1 MMFGR
6 ERRSNG
12 YGVVAVLA
20 GMILAWLAISGG
32 SGGGAAPS
40 AWASASVEPPMV
52 PASFSQLAET
62 VGPAVVNIRTVKT
75 LKGGGPV
82 FRHFQ
87 REPGGRE
94 NPFNE
99 FFERFFGD
107 EMQKEFK
114 QPSLGSGFIIDKDGY
129 VVTNNHVIE
138 DADQIK
144 VKLDDEKE
152 FDAQV
157 IGRDAST
164 DLALLKIKAA
174 QELPLVKLG
183 DSAQLKIGQWVVAI
197 GSPFGLERTVTA
209 GIVSAKGRVIGS
221 GPYDDFIQTDASIN
235 PGNSGGP
242 LINMKGEVIGINT
255 AIVASGQGIGFAIP
269 INLAKGI
276 IAQLKAGGEV
286 TRGWLGVAIQD
297 VSPEMADYYGVE
309 AKKGVFVADVFKGDP
324 ADAAGIKPKDI
335 IVEVNGQKVETTRQ
349 LTSLV
354 ADIPVGQTAKVK
366 VLREGKPR
374 VLDVKIGKRDDKR
387 TAARGEAPEKRG
399 EDPLGLRVSA
409 LTPEIAQRFNIG
421 ETAGVI
427 VTDVQN
433 GSSAEEAGVRVGD
446 IIKEINRVGIE
457 SVGDYTAALK
467 KFEKEIAGMLKGK
480 NIPEDTRKT
489 WTYLK
494 IRQKA
499 VFPFLFL
506 TIKKTKLPGHSF
518 QTKIFRQNPYQK
530 QPTVF
535 LRVNK
540 NPFS

>member
-1 MMFGR
+1 MLFGQK
-6 ERRSNG
+6 RSLSK
-12 YGVVAVLA
+12 YAVVALQVVLMPA
-20 GMILAWLAISGG
+20 LLTVVGG
-32 SGGGAAPS
+32 SGAG
-40 AWASASVEPPMV
+40 WASSSGASPSVEPPMV
-52 PASFSQLAET
+52 PASFSQLAEA

-87 REPGGRE
+87 RDPGGRE

-107 EMQKEFK
+107 EMQREFK
-114 QPSLGSGFIIDKDGY
+114 QPSLGSGFIIDKEGH

-157 IGRDAST
+157 IGRDPST
-164 DLALLKIKAA
+164 DLALLKVKSNSHDFPV
-174 QELPLVKLG
+174 LKLG
-183 DSAQLKIGQWVVAI
+183 DSSQLKVGQWVVAI

-242 LINMKGEVIGINT
+242 LLNLKGEVVGINT
-255 AIVASGQGIGFAIP
+255 AIIASGQGIGFAIP

-276 IAQLKAGGEV
+276 ITQLKAGGEV

-297 VSPEMADYYGVE
+297 VNQEMADYYGIE

-335 IVEVNGQKVETTRQ
+335 IVEVNGQKVESTRQ

-354 ADIPVGQTAKVK
+354 AGIPVGQSAKLK
-366 VLREGKPR
+366 VIRDGQPKNFS
-374 VLDVKIGKRDDKR
+374 VKIAKRDDGKV
-387 TAARGEAPEKRG
+387 AARSEAPEKR
-399 EDPLGLRVSA
+399 EDQLGLRVSG
-409 LTPEIAQRFNIG
+409 LTPEIAQRFNIR
-421 ETAGVI
+421 EASGVVVI
-427 VTDVQN
+427 EVQS
-433 GSSAEEAGVRVGD
+433 GSQADEGGMRVGD
-446 IIKEINRVGIE
+446 IIKEVNHQTVE
-457 SVGDYTAALK
+457 SVKDYSDALK
-467 KFEKEIAGMLKGK
+467 KVSKDGAVNLFVWRKNAGFLVIKLKK
-480 NIPEDTRKT
+480 
-489 WTYLK
+489 
-494 IRQKA
+494 
-499 VFPFLFL
+499 
-506 TIKKTKLPGHSF
+506 
-518 QTKIFRQNPYQK
+518 
-530 QPTVF
+530 
-535 LRVNK
+535 
-540 NPFS
+540 